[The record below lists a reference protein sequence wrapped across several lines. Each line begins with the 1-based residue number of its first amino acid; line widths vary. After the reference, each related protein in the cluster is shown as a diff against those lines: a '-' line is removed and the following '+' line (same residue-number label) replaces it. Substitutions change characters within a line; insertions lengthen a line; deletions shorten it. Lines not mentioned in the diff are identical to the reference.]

1 MACLVLSF
9 LFLILG
15 GIFLDRL
22 YTSVTLISTAIVCL
36 LLKFVARIQ
45 WFGKLLSVYAVLL
58 LPFLPAAAGLFAGMG
73 MWKYALAAVGGVLV
87 LTAIF
92 RFCPAYTLLGVRTCD
107 IGKK

>member
-1 MACLVLSF
+1 MINVGST
-9 LFLILG
+9 
-15 GIFLDRL
+15 DRTIRFIAGL
-22 YTSVTLISTAIVCL
+22 AL
-36 LLKFVARIQ
+36 
-45 WFGKLLSVYAVLL
+45 LL

-73 MWKYALAAVGGVLV
+73 MWRLAIAAVGGVLV